1 MKRKGRSCSRSALAT
16 TPSPARRFPPSIAKL
31 ETTAGAIFQY
41 VEEHP
46 AKLPE
51 IRRFLNYYLPTTLK
65 LLDAY
70 QKFSSQPV
78 QSGQQEETIQQ
89 IEDAMDTINQA
100 FVNLLNSL
108 MEAERMDVS
117 ADISV
122 MKSMLEQEGLS
133 GDSPAGKP
141 QP

>member
-1 MKRKGRSCSRSALAT
+1 
-16 TPSPARRFPPSIAKL
+16 
-31 ETTAGAIFQY
+31 
-41 VEEHP
+41 
-46 AKLPE
+46 
-51 IRRFLNYYLPTTLK
+51 
-65 LLDAY
+65 
-70 QKFSSQPV
+70 
-78 QSGQQEETIQQ
+78 
-89 IEDAMDTINQA
+89 MDTINQA

>member
-1 MKRKGRSCSRSALAT
+1 M
-16 TPSPARRFPPSIAKL
+16 
-31 ETTAGAIFQY
+31 
-41 VEEHP
+41 
-46 AKLPE
+46 
-51 IRRFLNYYLPTTLK
+51 
-65 LLDAY
+65 
-70 QKFSSQPV
+70 